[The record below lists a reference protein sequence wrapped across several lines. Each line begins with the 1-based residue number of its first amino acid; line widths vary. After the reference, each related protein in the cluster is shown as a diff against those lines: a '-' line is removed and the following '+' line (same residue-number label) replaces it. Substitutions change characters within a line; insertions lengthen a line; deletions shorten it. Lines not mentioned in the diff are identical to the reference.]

1 MLQSK
6 DINKI
11 WELKTDFTHRWL
23 EPEFILSSLK
33 SFSFSDLCNCISP
46 VKVKGYSFQAVF
58 TILGSLPF
66 IGAASVNSMVNG
78 FVKYQVEAGKDT
90 FYRLKNN
97 PDICWR
103 LILWL
108 FAAKFKKLTETGSNN
123 TNIVRCIIFDDTV
136 IAKTGKFIEKVSRV
150 WDHVS
155 NDYLLGFKLLL
166 MGYWDG
172 VSFIPMDFS
181 LHREKGKN
189 KQKPYG
195 LKKKELKKQ
204 YSKKRKTGTFT
215 HERAAEVDM
224 SKIDCA
230 VKMFRRAISRGFKVD
245 YVLMDS
251 WFTCEAFINAV
262 LSVKNQVVHL
272 IGMYKTPKTKFGFAG
287 GMYTHSQIRNMLG
300 KAKRCRKLGFYYKEA
315 TVLYKGKEIKLFF
328 SRQGKNGKWKV
339 FVCTNT
345 GLSFIKMIEIYQIR
359 WSVEVFFKESK
370 QLLGLGR
377 CQSNNFDAQIADAT
391 ITMIQHILLT
401 CRFRYETYESK
412 TGMFCQIKE
421 QATMQRLSQR
431 LWGLFLELVKTIT
444 GLFDEIDQ
452 IQLFERIIQDE
463 KVYEKIARLFG
474 PGENIKN
481 AA

>member
-11 WELKTDFTHRWL
+11 WELKTGFTHRWL

-46 VKVKGYSFQAVF
+46 VKVRGYSFQAIF
-58 TILGSLPF
+58 TILVSLPF
-66 IGAASVNSMVNG
+66 IGAASVNSMING
-78 FVKYQVEAGKDT
+78 IIRHQFEAGKDT

-108 FAAKFKKLTETGSNN
+108 FAAKFKKLTETSSDNSSY
-123 TNIVRCIIFDDTV
+123 VKCMVFDDTV
-136 IAKTGKFIEKVSRV
+136 ITKTGRFIEKVSRV

-155 NDYLLGFKLLL
+155 NNHLLGFKLLL

-172 VSFIPMDFS
+172 VSFIPLDFS

-189 KQKPYG
+189 KEKPFG
-195 LKKKELKKQ
+195 LKKRELKKQ
-204 YSKKRKTGTFT
+204 YKKKRQSGTFT
-215 HERAAEVDM
+215 HERAKEADM
-224 SKIDCA
+224 SKIDSA
-230 VKMFRRAISRGFKVD
+230 IQMFKRAISQGFKVD

-262 LSVKNQVVHL
+262 LSVKKQVVHL

-315 TVLYKGKEIKLFF
+315 IVFHKDQEIKLFF
-328 SRQGKNGKWKV
+328 SRQGRNGKWKV

-345 GLSFIKMIEIYQIR
+345 NLSFIKMIEVYQIR

-377 CQSNNFDAQIADAT
+377 CQSNDFDAQIADAT

-401 CRFRYETYESK
+401 CKFRYETYESK
-412 TGMFCQIKE
+412 TGLFNQIKE
-421 QATMQRLSQR
+421 QTTMQRLNQR
-431 LWGLFLELVKTIT
+431 LWGLFLELVKTIKE
-444 GLFDEIDQ
+444 LFDEIDQ
-452 IQLFERIIQDE
+452 IQLFERIINDE
-463 KVYEKIARLFG
+463 KVYEKIARLFE
-474 PGENIKN
+474 PSEKIKN
-481 AA
+481 VA

>member
-11 WELKTDFTHRWL
+11 WELKTGFTHRWL

-46 VKVKGYSFQAVF
+46 VKVRGYSFQAIF
-58 TILGSLPF
+58 TILVSLPF
-66 IGAASVNSMVNG
+66 IGAATVNSMANG
-78 FVKYQVEAGKDT
+78 FIKHQVEAGKDT

-97 PDICWR
+97 PAICWR

-108 FAAKFKKLTETGSNN
+108 FAVKFKKLTETRSDN
-123 TNIVRCIIFDDTV
+123 TNLVRCMVFDDTV
-136 IAKTGKFIEKVSRV
+136 IAKTGKCIEKVSRV

-155 NDYLLGFKLLL
+155 NNYLLGFKLLL

-172 VSFIPMDFS
+172 ISFIPLDFS

-189 KQKPYG
+189 KEKPFG
-195 LKKKELKKQ
+195 LKKKELRKQ
-204 YSKKRKTGTFT
+204 YKKKRQSGTFT
-215 HERAAEVDM
+215 HERAKEADM
-224 SKIDCA
+224 SKIDSA
-230 VKMFRRAISRGFKVD
+230 VRMFKRAVSQGFKVD

-251 WFTCEAFINAV
+251 WFTCEAFIHAV

-300 KAKRCRKLGFYYKEA
+300 KAKRCRKLGFYYKGA
-315 TVLYKGKEIKLFF
+315 TVHYKGNEIKLFF
-328 SRQGKNGKWKV
+328 SRQGRNGKWKV

-345 GLSFIKMIEIYQIR
+345 NLSFIKMIEIYQIR
-359 WSVEVFFKESK
+359 WSIEVFFKESK
-370 QLLGLGR
+370 QLLNLGR
-377 CQSNNFDAQIADAT
+377 CQSNDFDAQIADTT

-401 CRFRYETYESK
+401 CKFRYETYESK
-412 TGMFCQIKE
+412 TGMFNQIKE

-431 LWGLFLELVKTIT
+431 LWGLFLELVKTVSE
-444 GLFDEIDQ
+444 LFDEIDQ

-463 KVYEKIARLFG
+463 KAYEKIARLFG
-474 PGENIKN
+474 SGENIKN